1 MAAAVATTGS
11 RGWRCR
17 ISNQGAAVI
26 GKTLHSGLA
35 CGALALSFWFVTASA
50 QESVPAAE
58 SETGNLWFVE
68 LSGAPVADGNT
79 LKAVGAEKAAFRG
92 AAAAAGIGY
101 TERRSFDTLFNGFS
115 VEVGLADRARLAT
128 LPGVKAMYPVA
139 VIQAPVPEIS
149 AGAAP
154 DLAAA
159 IAMTGADIAQ
169 NSLGYTGAG
178 IRVGVMDTGIDY
190 DHPDLGG
197 CFGAGC
203 RVAAGW
209 DFVGDAYNA
218 DPTSAA
224 YNPVPAPDADPDD
237 CNGHGTHV
245 AGILGANGAI
255 KGVAPDATFGAYRVF
270 GCDGSTSGDI
280 MLAAMER
287 ALADGMQ
294 VLNMSISAPYQWPQY
309 PTARAADRLV
319 NKGMVVVGSFG
330 NNGTN
335 GLYSGGAPGL
345 GDKVIAT
352 ASFDNTFLSLNS
364 FTISPDNSVIGHST
378 MTGSVPAPASGS
390 LPMARTGTTA
400 STADACSALTAGS
413 LTGMAALVRRGT
425 CSFIIKAQN
434 AQAAGAAAVII
445 YNNAPGRFS
454 GTIAGS
460 GVTIPTVQISDSEGA
475 LINSRLALGAVTL
488 TWQSGVSLFA
498 NPTGG
503 LVSSFSS
510 WGLAPDLA
518 IKPDIGAPGGL
529 IYSTFP
535 LEIGGYGTNSGTSMA
550 APHVAGAAA
559 LLLQA
564 QPHTPSQAV
573 RGILQ
578 NSADPKNWWGNPGL
592 GFLDNVHRQGAGLL
606 DIDDAILATTRVEP
620 ANIAAGESQAGP
632 FTQTLTISNRGT
644 GAVTYDL
651 TSVNALSTG
660 ANTFTPS
667 FNTSNA
673 SVAFSAANVTV
684 PAGGSATV
692 DATITPAT
700 APVGGQY
707 GGYVVLTPQGG
718 GQVYRV
724 PFAGYIGDYQARQVL
739 VPTSNGFP
747 WLAQLVGTSYF
758 NRPAGSTYTLVGDD
772 IPYFLL
778 HLDHQSRRME
788 FQVLNAATGTPVHP
802 VFSNSDELDYLP
814 RSSTSTSFFAFAWD
828 GMRIHDQGNG
838 TPNHRKVV
846 PDGQYVVKISVLK
859 ALGDE
864 NDPAHWESWTSPVIT
879 IDRP

>member
-1 MAAAVATTGS
+1 MI
-11 RGWRCR
+11 R
-17 ISNQGAAVI
+17 
-26 GKTLHSGLA
+26 KTLHSGLA
-35 CGALALSFWFVTASA
+35 CGALALSFGFVTASA
-50 QESVPAAE
+50 QESVPTAASE
-58 SETGNLWFVE
+58 SGNLWFVE

-79 LKAVGAEKAAFRG
+79 LNGVRAEKAAFRK
-92 AAAAAGIGY
+92 AAAAARIGY
-101 TERRSFDTLFNGFS
+101 TERHSFDTLFNGFS
-115 VEVGLADRARLAT
+115 VEVGLADRARLAS
-128 LPGVKAMYPVA
+128 LPGVKAMYPV
-139 VIQAPVPEIS
+139 VVVQAPTPEIS

-159 IAMTGADIAQ
+159 IAMTGADITQ

-197 CFGAGC
+197 CFGTGC

-224 YNPVPAPDADPDD
+224 YNPIPAPDADPDD

-245 AGILGANGAI
+245 AGIVGASGAI
-255 KGVAPDATFGAYRVF
+255 KGVAPGATLGAYRVF
-270 GCDGSTSGDI
+270 GCAGSTTGDI
-280 MLAAMER
+280 MLAAMEY

-294 VLNMSISAPYQWPQY
+294 VLNVSISAPYQWPQY

-319 NKGMVVVGSFG
+319 SKGVVVVGSIG
-330 NNGTN
+330 NNGAN
-335 GLYSGGAPGL
+335 GLYSAGAPGV
-345 GDKVIAT
+345 GDKVIGT
-352 ASFDNTFLSLNS
+352 ASFDNAFLTLNS
-364 FTISPDNSVIGHST
+364 FTISPDNTVIGYST
-378 MTGSVPAPASGS
+378 LTDSVAAPASGS
-390 LPMARTGTTA
+390 LPMARTGTTSSA
-400 STADACSALTAGS
+400 DDACSGLAAGS
-413 LTGMAALVRRGT
+413 LAGMAALVRRGT

-445 YNNAPGRFS
+445 YNNTAGRFA

-460 GVTIPTVQISDSEGA
+460 GVAIPTVQISDTEGA
-475 LINSRLALGAVTL
+475 LIDSRLMAGQVTL
-488 TWQSGVSLFA
+488 SWQSGLSLFP

-503 LVSSFSS
+503 LVSDFSS
-510 WGLAPDLA
+510 YGLSPDLA

-535 LEIGGYGTNSGTSMA
+535 LELGGYGTNSGTSLA

-564 QPHTPSQAV
+564 KPGTPSQAV

-578 NSADPKNWWGNPGL
+578 NSADPKNWWGNPAL

-620 ANIAAGESQAGP
+620 AKIATGESQAGP
-632 FTQTLTISNRGT
+632 FTQTLTILNRSAA
-644 GAVTYDL
+644 AVTYDL
-651 TSVNALSTG
+651 SAVNALSTG
-660 ANTFTPS
+660 ANTFTPT
-667 FNTSNA
+667 FNLSNA
-673 SVAFSAANVTV
+673 SVVFSTPSVTV
-684 PAGGSATV
+684 PASDSATV

-739 VPTSNGFP
+739 VPTSNAFP
-747 WLAQLVGTSYF
+747 WLAQVVGTSYW
-758 NRPAGSTYTLVGDD
+758 NRPAGATYTMTGSD
-772 IPYFLL
+772 IPFFLL

-788 FQVLNAATGTPVHP
+788 FQVLDAATGMPVHP
-802 VFSNSDELDYLP
+802 VFSNSDEVDYLP
-814 RSSTSTSFFAFAWD
+814 RNSTSAGFFAFAWD
-828 GMRIHDQGNG
+828 GMRIHDQGKG

-864 NDPAHWESWTSPVIT
+864 NNPAHWESWTSPVIT

>member
-1 MAAAVATTGS
+1 MAAAAATTGS

-17 ISNQGAAVI
+17 ISNQGADVI

-35 CGALALSFWFVTASA
+35 CGALALSFGFVTASA

-58 SETGNLWFVE
+58 SESGNLWFVE

-79 LKAVGAEKAAFRG
+79 LNGVRAEKAAFRK
-92 AAAAAGIGY
+92 AAAAARIGY
-101 TERRSFDTLFNGFS
+101 TERHSFDTLFNGFS
-115 VEVGLADRARLAT
+115 VEVGLAGRARLAT

-139 VIQAPVPEIS
+139 VIQAPTPEIS

-169 NSLGYTGAG
+169 DSLGYTGAG

-190 DHPDLGG
+190 HHPDLGG

-224 YNPVPAPDADPDD
+224 YNPVPVPDADPDD

-245 AGILGANGAI
+245 AGILGASGAI
-255 KGVAPDATFGAYRVF
+255 KGVAPGATLGAYRVF
-270 GCDGSTSGDI
+270 GCNGSTTGDI

-330 NNGTN
+330 NNGAN

-364 FTISPDNSVIGHST
+364 FTISPDDTVIGYST
-378 MTGSVPAPASGS
+378 LTDSVPAPASGS
-390 LPMARTGTTA
+390 LPMARTGTT
-400 STADACSALTAGS
+400 TPDADACSALTGS
-413 LTGMAALVRRGT
+413 LTGMAVLIRRGGCT
-425 CSFIIKAQN
+425 FIVKAQN

-445 YNNAPGRFS
+445 YNNAAGRFS

-460 GVTIPTVQISDSEGA
+460 DVTIPTVQISDTEGA
-475 LINSRLALGAVTL
+475 LIDSRLLAGPVTL
-488 TWQSGVSLFA
+488 SWQSGVSSFA

-510 WGLAPDLA
+510 YGLSPDLA

-535 LEIGGYGTNSGTSMA
+535 LEFGGYGTNSGTSMT

-620 ANIAAGESQAGP
+620 AKIAAGESQGGP

-747 WLAQLVGTSYF
+747 WLAQVVGTSYF

-778 HLDHQSRRME
+778 HLDHQSRRLRLE
-788 FQVLNAATGTPVHP
+788 AFDA
-802 VFSNSDELDYLP
+802 NSGRAWHRISDDEYIG
-814 RSSTSTSFFAFAWD
+814 RNSASTSFFAFAWD
-828 GMRIHDQGNG
+828 GTTFTGKGKNG
-838 TPNHRKVV
+838 SQWRTV

-864 NDPAHWESWTSPVIT
+864 NNPAHWESWTSPVIT